1 MQQLKQVVI
10 VGGGFGGLFA
20 AKQLNRPGLALTVI
34 DRRNFHL
41 FQPLLYQVAT
51 GGLSPGDIASPL
63 RAILAKQKNTRV
75 LQDQVVDIDPEARQ
89 VVTATGSRISYDY
102 LILATGVRHH
112 YFGNS
117 HWAKDAPG
125 LKTIENALDLRQRI
139 LSAFE
144 RAELEKDPERRR
156 TLQRFVIVGG
166 GPTGVE
172 LAGALGELAHATL
185 RGCFRTL
192 KLEET
197 EIVVLEGSPQVLP
210 GFSAG
215 LATRAKHSL
224 ERLGLRV
231 LTSALVTNIEGEEIS
246 YTHQGATQHLQAGT
260 VLWAAGVKASPL
272 CAVLARRF
280 GASLDRSG
288 KVVVDEWLNLPGHRE
303 VFAIGDMAHYE
314 DEQGKPVPG
323 VAPVAMQQG
332 RSVARQIKAEVAGRP
347 RPRFRYRDKGSLAV
361 IGRNAAVAQVG
372 KLKFWGFPAWLLWAL
387 IHIHYLIEFDNK
399 AMVSF
404 QWFWNYLTRKRGA
417 LLITDGIQD
426 EEDAPAATPLKG

>member
-1 MQQLKQVVI
+1 MDQVKQVVI

-20 AKQLNRPGLALTVI
+20 AKNLASPHLAITLI

-75 LQDQVVDIDPEARQ
+75 IQDQVVDIDPDNRLVMTSGGRAI
-89 VVTATGSRISYDY
+89 AYDY

-112 YFGNS
+112 YFGNA

-125 LKTIENALDLRQRI
+125 LKTLENALDLRQRI

-144 RAELEKDPERRR
+144 RAELESDPQRRR
-156 TLQRFVIVGG
+156 TLQRFVIVGA

-185 RGCFRTL
+185 RGSFRQL
-192 KLEET
+192 NLEDT
-197 EIVVLEGSPQVLP
+197 EIVLLEGGPQILA
-210 GFSAG
+210 GFAPSLAAS
-215 LATRAKHSL
+215 ATRAL
-224 ERLGLRV
+224 NRLGLKV
-231 LTSALVTNIEGEEIS
+231 YTSALVTQIDGEQITYQLGGS
-246 YTHQGATQHLQAGT
+246 THQLEAGT
-260 VLWAAGVKASPL
+260 VLWAAGIKASPL
-272 CAVLARRF
+272 CKVLAERF
-280 GASLDRSG
+280 GANLDRAG
-288 KVVVDEWLNLPGHRE
+288 KVVVDEWLALPGHRE

-314 DEQGKPVPG
+314 HDGKPLPG

-332 RSVARQIKAEVAGRP
+332 RSVAKQILAEVTGRQ
-347 RPRFRYRDKGSLAV
+347 RTAFRYRDKGSLAV

-426 EEDAPAATPLKG
+426 EDDQLAQAKS